1 MSLNAIHSQL
11 IIEEALKLGFLE
23 CSIQKAEIID
33 EGKEAFVDWLE
44 KGHHGKMQYL
54 ENNLDMRFNPEELM
68 PGVKTIITVLLSY
81 FPEKKMPIADN
92 YRISKYAYGQDYH
105 HIIKNKLGQLAESCK
120 SQIGEFNYRA
130 FTDSAP
136 ILDRKWA
143 QKAGLGWIGKNTLL
157 IHKTHGSFFFIGHLF
172 IDVELPSLKQAIQ
185 EDLCLNCDR
194 CLKACPTNALFA
206 PYQMDA
212 TKCISYQTIE
222 NKSPQKDISPKEFRN
237 WIYGCDIC
245 QDACPFN
252 KLSIPHQIDEFK
264 PHPLLFELK
273 KEDWKNL
280 KPMVFGELFR
290 GSAVKRI
297 GYQRLQDNIKYIDE
311 NNY

>member
-1 MSLNAIHSQL
+1 MPLDVSQSQF
-11 IIEEALKLGFLE
+11 IIEEAQKLGFLE
-23 CSIQKAEIID
+23 CSIQKAQKIT
-33 EGKEAFVDWLE
+33 EGKETYTDWLE
-44 KGHHGKMQYL
+44 KGYHGKMQYL

-68 PGVKTIITVLLSY
+68 PGTKTIVTVLLNY
-81 FPEKKMPIADN
+81 FPEKKMPISGN
-92 YRISKYAYGQDYH
+92 FRISKYAYGQDYH
-105 HIIKNKLGQLAESCK
+105 HIIKNKLRVLAEKCK
-120 SQIGEFNYRA
+120 TQFGEFNYRA

-136 ILDRKWA
+136 ILDRRWA

-157 IHKTHGSFFFIGHLF
+157 INKKHGSFFFIGQLF
-172 IDVELPSLKQAIQ
+172 IDMELSSVVKPIQ

-222 NKSPQKDISPKEFRN
+222 NKSPQKDISPNEFRN
-237 WIYGCDIC
+237 WVYGCDIC

-252 KLSIPHQIDEFK
+252 KQSIPHQTEELK
-264 PHPLLFELK
+264 PHPLLFKLR
-273 KEDWKNL
+273 KEDWKSL
-280 KPMVFGELFR
+280 EPMTFGEIFR

-297 GYQRLQDNIKYIDE
+297 GFQRFKENISYIQQE
-311 NNY
+311 